1 MKDIMF
7 VTSMEQPE
15 LHHEVNGTL
24 LLATRLLK
32 AGFETDI
39 LHFWEAGDCG
49 KDYEAFIKSMT
60 ERLLVHTPGSVAFY
74 CVWTNYHIMLRIA
87 AEVKRAAPE
96 TVIVLGGPQASATA
110 RDTLA
115 AMPHVDYICTG
126 EGENTVVPFFTALL
140 RDGGQGMD
148 TIPGLFYRKDGQI
161 VKNDLELPLC
171 DLDAEPR
178 WDERLFVGR
187 YEESPEKLS
196 SDTYYMPIDA
206 GRGCPYN
213 CTFCCTSHFWRRT
226 YRMKSAERIVADIR
240 YFKERFGIRSFW
252 FSHDAFTINHKLVEQ
267 VCDYIIEQDLDI
279 CWRCSTRIDCITEEL
294 LMKMKQAGMTDI
306 EVGIETGSKRMQKLT
321 NKRLDLERAQEKIRF
336 MLKNG
341 LRVSL
346 FFMYGFPEETE
357 ADLNDTLELMFTLV
371 DMGVQSIIMAYT
383 RFNPATQIAE
393 DHMDELILDPKIK
406 VLTRAVFGY
415 EEEKVHIA
423 QHKTVFPFFYH
434 LGTPVR
440 ENFQYV
446 IFFTHVYRQFPNAAR
461 YLRKL
466 YEGDNLRF
474 YRDFCEV
481 NESCFAEDMD
491 HATREVVDNP
501 LELMENMLQKFDGEW
516 VEQLRGLMRYD
527 WDQHRV
533 SKSKEDISL
542 QETYDFVIMDLQRR
556 RPIQQFAKGK
566 TTLVMEKKNGVARV
580 KILDVR

>member
-1 MKDIMF
+1 MTAKITKGLYSF
-7 VTSMEQPE
+7 VMVFYFIFLS
-15 LHHEVNGTL
+15 L
-24 LLATRLLK
+24 LGAGDYLYPDK
-32 AGFETDI
+32 AGLFTGQELESRLCFSCREEETGTGKVLAFGI
-39 LHFWEAGDCG
+39 LPVKSVSVEYYEDHPVLCG
-49 KDYEAFIKSMT
+49 GQLFGL
-60 ERLLVHTPGSVAFY
+60 RLETGGLLITG
-74 CVWTNYHIMLRIA
+74 M
-87 AEVKRAAPE
+87 APIP
-96 TVIVLGGPQASATA
+96 V
-110 RDTLA
+110 
-115 AMPHVDYICTG
+115 G
-126 EGENTVVPFFTALL
+126 EGERYPGKDAGLQTGDLLL
-140 RDGGQGMD
+140 RADG
-148 TIPGLFYRKDGQI
+148 
-161 VKNDLELPLC
+161 VEL
-171 DLDAEPR
+171 
-178 WDERLFVGR
+178 
-187 YEESPEKLS
+187 
-196 SDTYYMPIDA
+196 
-206 GRGCPYN
+206 
-213 CTFCCTSHFWRRT
+213 
-226 YRMKSAERIVADIR
+226 KSAA
-240 YFKERFGIRSFW
+240 
-252 FSHDAFTINHKLVEQ
+252 AFQKILAKNE
-267 VCDYIIEQDLDI
+267 
-279 CWRCSTRIDCITEEL
+279 
-294 LMKMKQAGMTDI
+294 GN
-306 EVGIETGSKRMQKLT
+306 RM
-321 NKRLDLERAQEKIRF
+321 RLDLERAQEKIRF

-415 EEEKVHIA
+415 EEEKMHIE

-434 LGTPVR
+434 LSTPVR

-566 TTLVMEKKNGVARV
+566 TTLVMEKKNGIARV